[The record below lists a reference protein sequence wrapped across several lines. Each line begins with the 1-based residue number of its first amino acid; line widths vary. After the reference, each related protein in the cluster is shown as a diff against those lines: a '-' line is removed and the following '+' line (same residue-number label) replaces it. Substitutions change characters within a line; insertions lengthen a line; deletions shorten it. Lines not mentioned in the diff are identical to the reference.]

1 MRVCYTEVMK
11 TTSILITGAGT
22 GIGKD
27 SAFALARLG
36 YRVLAGTHT
45 TAQNVALKKE
55 ADQQGIEMEIFK
67 LDITDV
73 KDVEKA
79 AALKPDILI
88 NNAGVGESGPLAEV
102 PFERIE
108 NIVNTNVLGT
118 LRLTQEC
125 AAHMLRRKAGRII
138 TVTSIAGRVVL
149 PYLGIYHLTKFALE
163 AAFDAL
169 RMELAPRGI
178 QVSMVEPGLIY
189 TGFNEEMAA
198 TKYRWLKPTSF
209 FKDDLAKM
217 KAHDASITP
226 SSHPTDSVVKAI
238 VHAVCARRPKIR
250 YTVPVRYAILVFL
263 AKFLPDRL
271 KDRVMRK
278 FAGL

>member
-1 MRVCYTEVMK
+1 
-11 TTSILITGAGT
+11 
-22 GIGKD
+22 
-27 SAFALARLG
+27 
-36 YRVLAGTHT
+36 
-45 TAQNVALKKE
+45 
-55 ADQQGIEMEIFK
+55 
-67 LDITDV
+67 
-73 KDVEKA
+73 
-79 AALKPDILI
+79 
-88 NNAGVGESGPLAEV
+88 
-102 PFERIE
+102 
-108 NIVNTNVLGT
+108 
-118 LRLTQEC
+118 
-125 AAHMLRRKAGRII
+125 
-138 TVTSIAGRVVL
+138 VL

-209 FKDDLAKM
+209 FKDDLPKM
-217 KAHDASITP
+217 KVHDASITP

-271 KDRVMRK
+271 KDSVMRK

>member
-1 MRVCYTEVMK
+1 MNK
-11 TTSILITGAGT
+11 SILITGAGT

-27 SAFALARLG
+27 VAFELVKRGHTVLASTHTAIQAEALA
-36 YRVLAGTHT
+36 
-45 TAQNVALKKE
+45 KE
-55 ADQQGIEMEIFK
+55 AKVRGVEMEIFK
-67 LDITDV
+67 LDITDA
-73 KDVEKA
+73 KDIAEA
-79 AALKPDILI
+79 AKLKPEVLI
-88 NNAGVGESGPLAEV
+88 NNAGIGESGPLIEV

-108 NIVNTNVLGT
+108 NIVDTNVLGT
-118 LRLTQEC
+118 LRLTQAC
-125 AAHMLRRKAGRII
+125 ALHMLERKHGRII
-138 TVTSIAGRVVL
+138 TVTSVAGRVVL

-198 TKYRWLKPTSF
+198 TKYRWLKSDSF
-209 FKDDLAKM
+209 FKSDIPKM
-217 KAHDASITP
+217 KAHDAQITAN
-226 SSHPTDSVVKAI
+226 SHSTESVVKAL
-238 VHAVCARRPKIR
+238 VHAVESKRPKVR
-250 YTVPVRYAILVFL
+250 YTVPGRYGVMVSL

-271 KDRVMRK
+271 KDKVMRK